1 MTHDALNRFGDLE
14 GIGPN
19 MAQHLWDIG
28 MRSQGNIAAGDLDP
42 SLHKWWNCS
51 DHQITESRLKLQS

>member
-1 MTHDALNRFGDLE
+1 MTHEALNRFGDLE

-28 MRSQGNIAAGDLDP
+28 MRSKSDIAGGL
-42 SLHKWWNCS
+42 S
-51 DHQITESRLKLQS
+51 